1 MSCAAAHGVL
11 DAFEQ
16 DDVLNNAAL
25 RHKEILQH
33 LRRIQSVVPCF
44 IREVRGAG
52 LMIGVEFEQKVG
64 VGGGVYGARA
74 SAVQAA
80 ALRRGLLLLVCGPYD
95 TLRLIPA
102 LTISA
107 EELSEAMDILLES
120 VKEVAAVQ

>member
-1 MSCAAAHGVL
+1 VSCAAAHGVL

-16 DDVLNNAAL
+16 DDVLGNAGL
-25 RHKEILQH
+25 RHKELLQH
-33 LRRIQSVVPCF
+33 LGRIQSAAPGF

-52 LMIGVEFEQKVG
+52 LMIGIDLETKA
-64 VGGGVYGARA
+64 GGAYGAQA

-102 LTISA
+102 LTMSA
-107 EELSEAMDILLES
+107 AELTEGMDILLES
-120 VKEVAAVQ
+120 VKEVAAAQ